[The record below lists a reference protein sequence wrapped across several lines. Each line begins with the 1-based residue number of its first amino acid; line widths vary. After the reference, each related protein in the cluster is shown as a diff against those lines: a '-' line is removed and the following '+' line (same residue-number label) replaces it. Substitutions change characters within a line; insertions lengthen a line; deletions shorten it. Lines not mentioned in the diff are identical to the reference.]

1 MKYIYQRNKGSGSAR
16 NNGICHVKGKYVAF
30 LDSDDIWLPNK
41 LEVQINYMEENSDI
55 VWSHSLYETF
65 GYGNNM
71 RVDTSDYKG
80 FIFPDCMSSCKIAT
94 PCVVIRSDILKQ
106 NTALRFN
113 EKMRYGQD
121 FYLWVLM
128 SVDYKLGHVDEI
140 LSKVRMRGGN
150 AAKRAYVMLK
160 AKSEL
165 WNNLSF
171 IKEFPIDHISK
182 SVNLAYFFCN

>member
-1 MKYIYQRNKGSGSAR
+1 MMKDENNMPLVSVIIPFFNRIDWLEEAVDSVLNQSYSNYEIIVVNDGSTENIDGFLQKYKNKLKYIYQRNKGSGSAR

-30 LDSDDIWLPNK
+30 LDSDD
-41 LEVQINYMEENSDI
+41 
-55 VWSHSLYETF
+55 SLYETF

-128 SVDYKLGHVDEI
+128 
-140 LSKVRMRGGN
+140 
-150 AAKRAYVMLK
+150 
-160 AKSEL
+160 
-165 WNNLSF
+165 
-171 IKEFPIDHISK
+171 
-182 SVNLAYFFCN
+182 